1 MPETLKGFKGGGVLR
16 IDITRRFERF
26 IRESLLPHLLQQ
38 GAKAVERGEMTRLK
52 RERALQVRESGPQQ
66 PRPRPRHSPHVPSFG
81 ELRRMIDQRTE
92 MVARRGHVAGLH
104 RGLAPAQ
111 QEIHRRRAGL
121 GQLKRDILC
130 HGPRL
135 SPLGLGQSREKPV
148 KPHIATR
155 HDGQGKHD
163 CRGECRNGILEIES
177 MNTHNRCEFSAHGR
191 NANPRPIN
199 TKGVPMSDTIDAAVK
214 SLNEKLDGKDFNGT
228 AKFMI
233 EGEGA
238 VMVDDSGAHAGD
250 EEADVT
256 LTADAETFHSILG
269 GDLDPT
275 AAFMSG
281 KLAVD
286 GDMGMAMQLGAA
298 LS

>member
-1 MPETLKGFKGGGVLR
+1 
-16 IDITRRFERF
+16 
-26 IRESLLPHLLQQ
+26 
-38 GAKAVERGEMTRLK
+38 
-52 RERALQVRESGPQQ
+52 
-66 PRPRPRHSPHVPSFG
+66 
-81 ELRRMIDQRTE
+81 
-92 MVARRGHVAGLH
+92 
-104 RGLAPAQ
+104 
-111 QEIHRRRAGL
+111 
-121 GQLKRDILC
+121 
-130 HGPRL
+130 
-135 SPLGLGQSREKPV
+135 
-148 KPHIATR
+148 
-155 HDGQGKHD
+155 
-163 CRGECRNGILEIES
+163 
-177 MNTHNRCEFSAHGR
+177 
-191 NANPRPIN
+191 
-199 TKGVPMSDTIDAAVK
+199 MSDTIDAAVK